1 MDVLAPVDGSECS
14 FRALRFATEFAR
26 RYGAGLH
33 VIHVTD
39 LESERAEAVLERAEA
54 VLDEEGIL
62 DDPEFVSEFSLL
74 RPGYADRIGENILEV
89 AREDGYDHVVMGHHG
104 KGAVDRLV
112 LGSAAE
118 TVVRAA
124 EVPATIVP

>member
-14 FRALRFATEFAR
+14 FRALNFATEFTR
-26 RYGAGLH
+26 RYEGRLH

-39 LESERAEAVLERAEA
+39 VESERAERVLERAET
-54 VLDEEGIL
+54 VLDEAGLL
-62 DDPEFVSEFSLL
+62 DDPEFVSDFRLL
-74 RPGYADRIGENILEV
+74 SPGYADRIGETILEV
-89 AREDGYDHVVMGHHG
+89 AREDDYDHVVMGHHG

-124 EVPATIVP
+124 EVPATVVP

>member
-14 FRALRFATEFAR
+14 FRALHFATEFTR
-26 RYGAGLH
+26 RYEGRLH

-39 LESERAEAVLERAEA
+39 VESEQAERVLERAEA
-54 VLDEEGIL
+54 VLDEAGLL
-62 DDPEFVSEFSLL
+62 DDPEFVSDFRLL
-74 RPGYADRIGENILEV
+74 SPGYADRIGETILEV
-89 AREDGYDHVVMGHHG
+89 AREDDYDHVVMGHHG

-124 EVPATIVP
+124 EVPATVVP